1 MYWSGYI
8 NNHTEPRVIM
18 QCTSEKSPHS
28 QKPVISS
35 CMQNTMH
42 YYVWNR
48 LLRRNIVD
56 RHIASVTCL
65 TPYFCVG
72 SSIMNIRAHQ
82 QPQHICITFVQ
93 RRPNVLTLGRRCLK
107 VIQMFCVYWGGFF
120 SDRHDCATIR
130 LSIPLTVSHFQKYY
144 IYKILCFRRCQV
156 VISFPAHESP
166 PPPPVWAL

>member
-1 MYWSGYI
+1 M
-8 NNHTEPRVIM
+8 
-18 QCTSEKSPHS
+18 
-28 QKPVISS
+28 
-35 CMQNTMH
+35 
-42 YYVWNR
+42 
-48 LLRRNIVD
+48 
-56 RHIASVTCL
+56 TCL

-72 SSIMNIRAHQ
+72 SSTMNIRAPQ
-82 QPQHICITFVQ
+82 QPQNICITIVQ

-107 VIQMFCVYWGGFF
+107 VIQMFCVYWGGFS

-166 PPPPVWAL
+166 LSEPHRPAAVIVITCCPHHATNTQVTVCYNAATAVSLILVARTA